1 MDRVWGAVRKAKER
15 EMAASPSKI
24 KSLERGRSPPRA
36 PILHSQFRGV
46 PLEPSPQSVGRA
58 GSPAPPLRRQRS
70 IVEFKESADGTRVT
84 AKFDI
89 PGVDKEDMNVTYHP
103 SPARLEISW
112 RTVTVMD
119 REVEEYM
126 TAREERFICRTILL
140 PEGTRF
146 DEIDAKLHRR
156 LEVTYPKVRAS
167 RARPRTPTPHRRG
180 PPRHGG
186 SESRTL
192 DAW

>member
-1 MDRVWGAVRKAKER
+1 
-15 EMAASPSKI
+15 
-24 KSLERGRSPPRA
+24 
-36 PILHSQFRGV
+36 
-46 PLEPSPQSVGRA
+46 
-58 GSPAPPLRRQRS
+58 
-70 IVEFKESADGTRVT
+70 
-84 AKFDI
+84 
-89 PGVDKEDMNVTYHP
+89 
-103 SPARLEISW
+103 
-112 RTVTVMD
+112 MD

-140 PEGTRF
+140 PEGTRVSFLIFTLRFSHIEECVPSQF

-167 RARPRTPTPHRRG
+167 RARPRTPTPQRRG
-180 PPRHGG
+180 APRYHGG